1 MKKEIFSNEKGE
13 TIQMT
18 EEHSEPTLSIYEF
31 FEIATLKQKELLSE
45 LYENAEKEAMILK
58 KINTIYESVRN
69 GVYSSCGTV
78 TVCESVDDAN
88 IISLELKGE
97 LEKVRKDIGALLKK
111 AVDELHMGN
120 VGIIQR
126 QYNNYI
132 K

>member
-1 MKKEIFSNEKGE
+1 MIEK
-13 TIQMT
+13 
-18 EEHSEPTLSIYEF
+18 HPEPTLSVCEF
-31 FEIATLKQKELLSE
+31 FEIATLEQKELLSE
-45 LYENAEKEAMILK
+45 LCESAEKEAMILK

-88 IISLELKGE
+88 IISLEPKEE

-126 QYNNYI
+126 QYKNYV